1 MKTTLLAKISVVV
14 PVYNE
19 AMVVR
24 ELHQKIVAAMNR
36 QPDPYEIIFVND
48 GSTDETERV
57 LDDLKPLRVV
67 TLQKNYGQTA
77 AIDIGIREAKGE
89 IIVLLDA
96 DLQNDPEEILLLLEK
111 VAQGNDVVVGWR
123 KERHDP
129 FARLLF
135 SKIANAAARLFFGLR
150 IHDFGCGLKAYRSR
164 FIRNLSLR
172 GETQVFLPAVAKGRG
187 AVVCEVP
194 VKHYPR
200 GAGSSKIS
208 IGRMLRG
215 SFGLLRAAFFIQYFT
230 KPLRDP
236 YLVQSIKNNE

>member
-1 MKTTLLAKISVVV
+1 MIKVSIVV
-14 PVYNE
+14 PIYNE
-19 AMVVR
+19 HSLVK
-24 ELHQKIVAAMNR
+24 ELHQKIVAVMSR
-36 QPDPYEIIFVND
+36 QGDSYEIVFVND
-48 GSTDETERV
+48 GSSDGTERV
-57 LDDLKPLRVV
+57 LADLKPLRVV

-77 AIDIGIREAKGE
+77 AIDVGIREAKGE

-135 SKIANAAARLFFGLR
+135 SKIANAVARLFFGLR

-164 FIRNLSLR
+164 FVRNVSLR

-215 SFGLLRAAFFIQYFT
+215 SFGLLRAALFIHYFT
-230 KPLRDP
+230 KPLRSP
-236 YLVQSIKNNE
+236 YLVQSVKNNE

>member
-1 MKTTLLAKISVVV
+1 MIKVSIVV
-14 PVYNE
+14 PIYNE
-19 AMVVR
+19 RSLVK
-24 ELHQKIVAAMNR
+24 ELHQKIVAVMSR
-36 QPDPYEIIFVND
+36 QGDSYEIVFVND
-48 GSTDETERV
+48 GSSDGTERV
-57 LDDLKPLRVV
+57 LADLKPLRVV

-77 AIDIGIREAKGE
+77 AIDVGIREAKGE

-135 SKIANAAARLFFGLR
+135 SKIANAVARLFFGLR

-164 FIRNLSLR
+164 FVRNVSLR

-215 SFGLLRAAFFIQYFT
+215 SFGLLRAALFIHYFT
-230 KPLRDP
+230 KPLRSP
-236 YLVQSIKNNE
+236 YLVQSVKNNE